1 MRSCCPPGSSR
12 LFVAALLVALG
23 TAGAAAAQPTVSVRG
38 NVGASFFR
46 APELTRQILH
56 SGSNVGVEAGLR
68 LYRGLA
74 VTVGADYYSFTLNED
89 NARLYRAGGGDLAFL
104 GGGLG
109 LRYTLANSTDAH
121 PYAAIGG
128 GIYQVR
134 VTNRQRVTTGG
145 TLEPIEGTR
154 TAVEEGM
161 HLALGS
167 LFRIDDTYAV
177 FVEPRYMFFDLNGDA
192 GEATRSFVLRLGM
205 DVQL

>member
-1 MRSCCPPGSSR
+1 
-12 LFVAALLVALG
+12 V
-23 TAGAAAAQPTVSVRG
+23 
-38 NVGASFFR
+38 
-46 APELTRQILH
+46 
-56 SGSNVGVEAGLR
+56 
-68 LYRGLA
+68 
-74 VTVGADYYSFTLNED
+74 
-89 NARLYRAGGGDLAFL
+89 
-104 GGGLG
+104 
-109 LRYTLANSTDAH
+109 NSTDAH